1 MALDTSIDGCSNL
14 LDPLKVVDSAFVF
27 DISGIEGGG
36 GFEEDDPAFFF
47 GDGTVLDAAGDDDE
61 LAGFD
66 PLVMVAKFHAE
77 AAFNDEKHFVFVV
90 VMVEDEGAVEFDEF
104 DLLSVQFGGD
114 SGLVEV
120 GDEGE
125 FFGDVD
131 FGHDG

>member
-1 MALDTSIDGCSNL
+1 MSNVFELADGT
-14 LDPLKVVDSAFVF
+14 FVF
-27 DISGIEGGG
+27 NIAGIEGGG
-36 GFEEDDPAFFF
+36 GFEEDDPTFLL
-47 GDGTVLDAAGDDDE
+47 GHGTVLDAARYDDK
-61 LAGFD
+61 LAAFD
-66 PLVMVAKFHAE
+66 PFVVVAEFHAE